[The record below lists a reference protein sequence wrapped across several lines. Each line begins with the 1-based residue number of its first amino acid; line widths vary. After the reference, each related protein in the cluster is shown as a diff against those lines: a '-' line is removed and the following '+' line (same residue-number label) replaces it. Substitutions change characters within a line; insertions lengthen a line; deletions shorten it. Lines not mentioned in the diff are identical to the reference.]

1 MLKQYS
7 YNNYIYKRNAY
18 AMSGAAITLIALTY
32 RERAAMITDKV
43 KRIKELEE

>member
-18 AMSGAAITLIALTY
+18 AMSGAAITLIGLSY
-32 RERAAMITDKV
+32 RDRAAMITNKV
-43 KRIKELEE
+43 KRVKGV